1 MAQQDKDLERIAQ
14 TVAGIQRD
22 MADKRAQN
30 RIAFPE
36 MTRVVDYLESKFGK
50 VKVIWAEEGCKTI
63 GKIPAQSS

>member
-22 MADKRAQN
+22 MADKAAQN
-30 RIAFPE
+30 R
-36 MTRVVDYLESKFGK
+36 MTFKEATKLAEHLEPVFGK
-50 VKVIWAEEGCKTI
+50 VKLIWAEEGGKSI